1 MGSDR
6 TLDHEAGE
14 TQAQRAAPGRA
25 LRPPAVGAD
34 DAGEGMPA
42 TVPRSDVQIG
52 GALAARAFASPAASA
67 EVAADHGGPLPVAHS
82 HIDVTGLN
90 PKQRHAAEV
99 MDASR
104 DRLVELANT
113 LDHTPKVDPLV
124 SASVHQ
130 ALTDLNDGKVSFGE
144 HFQRVAGSGA
154 PFTRSTS
161 LNALNRMGQGGK
173 LEINLAELDGKSD
186 AEQADY
192 SVWRMV
198 HEAAHTVLKGK
209 HNEPDPAGWAFKES
223 QSTIRDESH
232 VRWIV
237 DQAFAGDMKAREPK
251 ASPEQVAAAAEQ
263 QGMWDFR
270 KTMAAGTVDKAF
282 TSFLKTHSPYTTR
295 IGDPE
300 PSTSE
305 IEFQLRDAVPSAK
318 LPGRAEQ
325 HDGFWRIVEPAAPAH
340 AHP

>member
-1 MGSDR
+1 MGSDH
-6 TLDHEAGE
+6 TLDNEAGE
-14 TQAQRAAPGRA
+14 TLAQRAAPGRA
-25 LRPPAVGAD
+25 MRPHAAGAD
-34 DAGEGMPA
+34 EGGEITMP
-42 TVPRSDVQIG
+42 TPLRSDVQIG
-52 GALAARAFASPAASA
+52 GALAARAFASGAVAAD
-67 EVAADHGGPLPVAHS
+67 VAADHGGPLPVAHS
-82 HIDVTGLN
+82 HIDVTGMN
-90 PKQRHAAEV
+90 PKERHAAVV

-130 ALTDLNDGKVSFGE
+130 ALSDLNDGKVSFGE
-144 HFQRVAGSGA
+144 HFERVAGSGA
-154 PFTRSTS
+154 PFTRSTT
-161 LNALNRMGQGGK
+161 LNALNRIGQGGK

-192 SVWRMV
+192 SVWRLV

-237 DQAFAGDMKAREPK
+237 DNAFASDMKARDPK
-251 ASPEQVAAAAEQ
+251 ATGEQVAVAAEHE
-263 QGMWDFR
+263 GMWDFR

-295 IGDPE
+295 TGDPE

-305 IEFQLRDAVPSAK
+305 IEFVLRDGVPSAK
-318 LPGRAEQ
+318 LPGKAEQ
-325 HDGFWRIVEPAAPAH
+325 HDGFWRIVEPAAQAH
-340 AHP
+340 GHP